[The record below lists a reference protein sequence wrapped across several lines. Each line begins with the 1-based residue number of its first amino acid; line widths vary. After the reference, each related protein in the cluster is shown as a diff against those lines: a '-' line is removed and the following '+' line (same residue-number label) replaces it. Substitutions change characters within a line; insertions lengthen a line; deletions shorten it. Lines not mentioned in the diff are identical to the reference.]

1 MELAVRQAP
10 YKSSLNVAAPSHVF
24 TIGRVAELLAEEEQ
38 WLQEIAL
45 ELEPED
51 GLITVYG
58 TDDLSTLAFTEFG
71 IENLRVLIDE
81 HKRQFARTAQILRTK

>member
-10 YKSSLNVAAPSHVF
+10 YKCSLNVAAPSHVF

-51 GLITVYG
+51 GPITVHG
-58 TDDLSTLAFTEFG
+58 TDDRSTLAFTEFG

-81 HKRQFARTAQILRTK
+81 HKRQFARAAQILRTK